1 MLIFCLLQ
9 WKLACVLKS
18 YAEWAEE
25 HRSIHALFFLQ
36 IRRRKGHL
44 PSTSLQLFYFNYVFQ
59 SHTCTNWSSIF
70 RQCSRLSSRL
80 SSSCLYAKMHL
91 TRGEMRFQPIFLMI
105 TYKTDFQRINENLT
119 SSKHRK
125 IVYMKVKKRQQI
137 NVLVATNTIIMSLK
151 T

>member
-1 MLIFCLLQ
+1 MS
-9 WKLACVLKS
+9 LKVMRNGQKNT
-18 YAEWAEE
+18 EVFMPW
-25 HRSIHALFFLQ
+25 FFLE
-36 IRRRKGHL
+36 IRSRKGHL
-44 PSTSLQLFYFNYVFQ
+44 PFPSLQLFYYNYVFQ

-70 RQCSRLSSRL
+70 RQCSCL

-105 TYKTDFQRINENLT
+105 TYKTDFQTINKNLT

-137 NVLVATNTIIMSLK
+137 NVLVATNTIIMSLE